1 MRLLLQRVR
10 YAQVHIDGQCQA
22 SIGPGILVLV
32 GIAPEDTREDIQY
45 LVGKMLKLRIFGDD
59 QGRMNLSVQDI
70 HGECLV
76 VSQFTL
82 MADTTKG
89 NRPGYS
95 KAAAPAKAE
104 PLYQEFLATCREAW
118 PDRIQA
124 GVFGADMQITLLND
138 GPVTIAMESRSN
150 IQDQDHNLPHPTQAA
165 PRHG

>member
-10 YAQVHIDGQCQA
+10 HAQVRIDGGIHA
-22 SIGPGILVLV
+22 SIGPGLLALV

-45 LVGKMLKLRIFGDD
+45 LVGKMLRLRIFGDE

-70 HGECLV
+70 QGECLV

-82 MADTTKG
+82 MADTAKG

-95 KAAAPAKAE
+95 KAAAPAIAE
-104 PLYQEFLATCREAW
+104 PLYREFLAACSEAW
-118 PDRIQA
+118 PERIQS

-138 GPVTIAMESRSN
+138 GPVTIAMDSRSS
-150 IQDQDHNLPHPTQAA
+150 IHDQDRQLP
-165 PRHG
+165 

>member
-10 YAQVHIDGQCQA
+10 YAQVHIDGRSHA
-22 SIGPGILVLV
+22 SIGPGLLALV
-32 GIAPEDTREDIQY
+32 GIAQEDTREDIHY
-45 LVGKMLKLRIFGDD
+45 LVGKMLRLRIFEDE

-70 HGECLV
+70 QGECLV

-82 MADTTKG
+82 MADTAKG

-95 KAAAPAKAE
+95 KAAAPAIAE

-118 PDRIQA
+118 PGRIQA

-138 GPVTIAMESRSN
+138 GPVTIAMESRSS
-150 IQDQDHNLPHPTQAA
+150 IHDQDPQLP
-165 PRHG
+165 